1 MGWPDQTT
9 AVYHFLDAVDLAMTQ
24 EGLNQDVRAAVV
36 NRLIYG
42 DRRGFLTGEEKA
54 IDQESLNRLRSSGP
68 DLDARP

>member
-24 EGLNQDVRAAVV
+24 EGLNQDMRAAVI

-42 DRRGFLTGEEKA
+42 DRRGFLTGEEQQA
-54 IDQESLNRLRSSGP
+54 IDQETERPGANTGP
-68 DLDARP
+68 EL